1 MEQYNVEWKAKRGCC
16 CAYLVV
22 LMELD
27 EPMVAQADRRRYIN
41 PLCTGTLAKLKINA
55 PVAIKPVKA
64 SEHARRIQACEV
76 RP

>member
-27 EPMVAQADRRRYIN
+27 ELMVAQADQRRYIN
-41 PLCTGTLAKLKINA
+41 PICTGALAKFKINA
-55 PVAIKPVKA
+55 PVAKEACKGSGARTADA
-64 SEHARRIQACEV
+64 SM
-76 RP
+76 